1 MGRRLRTMVC
11 AIAAATL
18 ILPPIQAAAQSAP
31 IYALT
36 DLFHPVTAQNGM
48 VASQEAVATAVG
60 VDILQKGGNAV
71 DAAIATGFALAVT
84 LPRAGNLGGG
94 GFMMIHMAESD
105 ETLALDYREKA
116 PSGAFKDMFLGPDG
130 EPDKQK
136 SRFSGLAIGVPGTVA
151 GFAAAYAEHGSSNVT
166 WQDLIAPAIELAGN
180 GITVTPGLSAAL
192 TARAER
198 LTRDPATA
206 EIFFKAGGLPYLP
219 GETLVQ
225 ADLARTLE
233 LISEQGADGFYK
245 GEIAEKIA
253 KKVQDA
259 GGSMTVED
267 LADYQPV
274 WRDPV
279 VGTYR
284 GYEIAS
290 MPPPSSGGVHIVQI
304 LNILERFPMNEFGPN
319 SADSIHAMS
328 EAMRLAYADRSK
340 YLGDPDFVSVP
351 IKGLTSRDY
360 AAELTKTI
368 QMEAARP
375 SEEVKPADPLPY
387 ESNETTHYSVVDKDG
402 NAVSNTYTLN
412 FSYGSGLTAD
422 GTGVLLNNELD
433 DFSAK
438 PGVPNAYGLIGGTA
452 NAVEGGKRPLSSMS
466 PTLVFKDGQFHLAT
480 GSPGGSRI
488 ITTTLQIILNVVDH
502 QMNIAEATV
511 APRIHNQWLPDEIR
525 IEEGISPDTVRL
537 LEDRGHEVVV
547 KNAMGSTQ
555 SIMSI
560 DGVLAG
566 FSDPRRQGA
575 LTLGY

>member
-1 MGRRLRTMVC
+1 MGRRLRTAACV
-11 AIAAATL
+11 AAATL
-18 ILPPIQAAAQSAP
+18 LAFSSLPATAQNAP

-36 DLFHPVTAQNGM
+36 DLFHPVTSENGM
-48 VASQEAVATAVG
+48 VASQEAVATSVG
-60 VDILQKGGNAV
+60 LEILKKGGNAV
-71 DAAIATGFALAVT
+71 DAAVATGFALAVT

-94 GFMMIHMAESD
+94 GFMMIHMAGSG
-105 ETLALDYREKA
+105 ETHALDYRETA
-116 PSGAFKDMFLGPDG
+116 PAAAFKDMFLGPDG

-151 GFAAAYAEHGSSNVT
+151 GFAEAFARHGSGNVT
-166 WQDLIAPAIELAGN
+166 WQDVIAPAIELAGS
-180 GITVTPGLSAAL
+180 GITVTPGLSDAL
-192 TARAER
+192 AARAER
-198 LTRDPATA
+198 LTKDPATA
-206 EIFFKAGGLPYLP
+206 KIFFKAGLIPVQP
-219 GETLVQ
+219 GDTLVQ

-245 GEIAEKIA
+245 GDIAEKIA
-253 KKVQDA
+253 AKVQAA
-259 GGSMTVED
+259 GGGMTVED
-267 LADYQPV
+267 LAGYKPV
-274 WRDPV
+274 WREPV
-279 VGTYR
+279 TGSYR

-304 LNILERFPMNEFGPN
+304 LNILESFPMGDFGPN

-340 YLGDPDFVSVP
+340 YLGDPDYVTVP
-351 IKGLTSRDY
+351 VVGLTSPDY

-368 QMEAARP
+368 QMDVARS
-375 SEEVKPADPLPY
+375 SEDVKPADPLPY

-466 PTLVFKDGQFHLAT
+466 PTLVFKDGKFHLAT

-488 ITTTLQIILNVVDH
+488 ITTTLQIILNIVDH

-525 IEEGISPDTVRL
+525 IEQGISPDTIRL
-537 LEDRGHEVVV
+537 LEERGHAVVV

-555 SIMSI
+555 SIMSV

-566 FSDPRRQGA
+566 FSDPRRKGA
-575 LTLGY
+575 LTAGH